1 MMGIGGIELAVAV
14 LIVAVLMPE
23 SLIEILRL
31 IEAVQGVPMERRYS
45 RVLESAV
52 EDLKALR
59 KSIAPGIAVML
70 SPIPLSIIP
79 ATSSKILGS
88 LISLI
93 APGINVFTVS
103 WYDPIY
109 ASMSFLFS
117 LSLPAG
123 LVGVACGTA
132 YWIWRGLKP
141 GEKAMVRRFLVWLSV
156 SLILSFPYSLMEC
169 RMLLT
174 FVQPMYTPSS
184 VRQGI
189 ALVEL
194 ARTFEGVCMG
204 TMLLLCTPII
214 VWLLRSVGVIDA
226 KTMGRIKPAYV
237 IITWGVAMFI
247 TPDPTPITTLMI
259 WLPCV
264 LPILL
269 IK

>member
-1 MMGIGGIELAVAV
+1 MIGIGGIELAVAI
-14 LIVAVLMPE
+14 LIIAVLMPE
-23 SLIEILRL
+23 SLIEILRI
-31 IEAVQGVPMERRYS
+31 IETIQGTPIERRYS

-52 EDLKALR
+52 EDLKDLR
-59 KSIAPGIAVML
+59 KSIAPGIIVML

-79 ATSSKILGS
+79 ATSSKILDS
-88 LISLI
+88 LIGLI

-103 WYDPIY
+103 WYDPVY
-109 ASMSFLFS
+109 ASMTFLFS

-123 LVGVACGTA
+123 IIGIACGTA
-132 YWIWRGLKP
+132 HWIWRDLKP
-141 GEKAMVRRFLVWLSV
+141 NERRMVRRFLAWLSG

-174 FVQPMYTPSS
+174 FIQPMYTPSA

-194 ARTFEGVCMG
+194 ARTFEGVCVG

-214 VWLLRSVGVIDA
+214 IWLLRSIGVIDA
-226 KTMGRIKPAYV
+226 KSMSRIKPAYV
-237 IITWGVAMFI
+237 IITWGIAMFI